1 MIDSSSL
8 VLLLSRNDGN
18 MYQMLLI
25 LFVPAIVKMIEY
37 WGNILYNKIVMFW
50 NEYRMENRVKYTGMY
65 AIYAGDVNLEFGIV
79 FDAIC
84 FTILNTGNLKT
95 IKYLEKTTTSRYGP
109 SDGKIQNGKYILNT
123 CKNLYIEQDLYVDV
137 TTTSAEKKDSHT
149 YTCDTITLT
158 IKSRVKSVQFI
169 KDFVEKS
176 IKEYRNKDKN
186 KTYHFIYQGH
196 DKDKP
201 NFIKNIIS
209 DKENPLCKNYE
220 TFDFIHNE
228 HKNKIVTEL
237 DKLNDLE
244 YYKKHGLKRKKGY
257 LFYGEPGCGKT
268 NTAMAISN
276 RYNRHIIEIPMSR
289 VKKNSHL
296 EEILHTQSICDIVI
310 NSNEIIILFDEI
322 DCETSL
328 SREEKN
334 ENKEKSEK
342 SEEKKDINTKDILTN
357 LLTRPENPDKLS
369 LGTLLSRLDG
379 IGNYNGIIF
388 IATTNYKDKLDPA
401 LYRHG
406 RLDPIYFTFSTR
418 EDIKNIIEQF
428 YDKKLT
434 DKQIKK
440 LPDINDK
447 ITPSTIKKYVLE
459 YENMGEC
466 LRKIGEL
473 KVGVIVQK

>member
-25 LFVPAIVKMIEY
+25 LFVPVIVKMIEY
-37 WGNILYNKIVMFW
+37 GLNYIYNKIVMFW
-50 NEYRMENRVKYTGMY
+50 NEYRMENRVEYTGIH
-65 AIYAGDVNLEFGIV
+65 ALWCGTTKFEFSIV
-79 FDAIC
+79 FETLCYI
-84 FTILNTGNLKT
+84 ILKTGNLKML
-95 IKYLEKTTTSRYGP
+95 KYIEKD
-109 SDGKIQNGKYILNT
+109 DGIGRYILND
-123 CKNLYIEQDLYVDV
+123 CKNLIIEKDIYIDV
-137 TTTSAEKKDSHT
+137 NTEKKTNSEFNIVYQTHL
-149 YTCDTITLT
+149 I
-158 IKSRVKSVQFI
+158 IKSRKKSTQEI
-169 KDFVEKS
+169 KEFVDKS
-176 IKEYRNKDKN
+176 IIEYKNRNKN
-186 KTYHFIYQGH
+186 KTYHFIYQGYNN
-196 DKDKP
+196 KP
-201 NFIKNIIS
+201 IFIKNIIQNK
-209 DKENPLCKNYE
+209 DDPLCKNYE

-228 HKNKIVTEL
+228 HKNKIINEL
-237 DKLNDLE
+237 DKLTDLE
-244 YYKKHGLKRKKGY
+244 YYKKRGLKRKKGY

-268 NTAMAISN
+268 NTAMSISN

-289 VKKNSHL
+289 VKTNSQL
-296 EEILHTQSICDIVI
+296 EEILHIQSINDIAI

-328 SREEKN
+328 TREKPNEKN
-334 ENKEKSEK
+334 EEKKEKPNEK
-342 SEEKKDINTKDILTN
+342 NEEKKNIDTKDVLTN

-379 IGNYNGIIF
+379 VGNYNGIIF
-388 IATTNYKDKLDPA
+388 IATTNYKEKLDPA

-428 YDKKLT
+428 YNKQLT
-434 DKQIKK
+434 NKQVNN

-459 YENMGEC
+459 YENMSDV
-466 LRKIGEL
+466 LKKLKEL
-473 KVGVIVQK
+473 KVGVIV